1 MYLEEGCRARRKDA
15 REQCRIQGTWNMV
28 RQGRQGTVQDG
39 VNMEQNRE
47 RKQYWMMQGT
57 WNRVKEVGQGTVQHA
72 GNMEQSTESR
82 SGNSTGCREHGT
94 EYIKIARE

>member
-1 MYLEEGCRARRKDA
+1 MTGNSTECREHGTGYGKDD
-15 REQCRIQGTWNMV
+15 REQ
-28 RQGRQGTVQDG
+28 
-39 VNMEQNRE
+39 
-47 RKQYWMMQGT
+47 YSMQ
-57 WNRVKEVGQGTVQHA
+57 VQHA